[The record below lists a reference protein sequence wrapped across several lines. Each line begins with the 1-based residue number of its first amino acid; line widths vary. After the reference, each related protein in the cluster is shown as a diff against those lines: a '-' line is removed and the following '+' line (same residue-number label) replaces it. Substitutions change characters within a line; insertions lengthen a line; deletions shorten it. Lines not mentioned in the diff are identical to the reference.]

1 MSTPPLDPCK
11 VTFKLECPK
20 KWEELE
26 IVSEGK
32 GYCEDCQKHV
42 YLCTS
47 TVEFAAHVNAGRCVA
62 VDELSAQSIEEA
74 EELINEEIRRLDNE
88 LFPPI
93 GILPPP
99 PPPAPPKH
107 PHSLVNDQRK
117 KNRLIITAVVIA
129 CGILSLALGLF
140 ALKSIGW
147 FH

>member
-42 YLCTS
+42 YWCSSALELTD
-47 TVEFAAHVNAGRCVA
+47 HVNAGHCVA
-62 VDELSAQSIEEA
+62 VESAQFIEEA
-74 EELINEEIRRLDNE
+74 EELINEERVWPDHLVV
-88 LFPPI
+88 P
-93 GILPPP
+93 GIYPPP
-99 PPPAPPKH
+99 PVEFPN

-117 KNRLIITAVVIA
+117 KNRLIITAVVIV

-140 ALKSIGW
+140 A
-147 FH
+147 